1 MSAPTTSPRVDRAA
15 PVNGRDRVLDAAAA
29 RFVTQG
35 YDATTL
41 RQIAA
46 DVGIKAGSIYHHFD
60 SKDELFTAVLQQG
73 IDVMAAAFD
82 DTADRVADSPSSER
96 LAAHVRAHLGA
107 LLEHGPYTTNHVTAF
122 FTAPADVR
130 DEIVPVRD
138 AYERRWSHLLRELQA
153 AGDIDAAVDI
163 GLTRLILFGAMN
175 ATVEWFDPAVGS
187 VDELADTITRQC
199 WTGVSA

>member
-1 MSAPTTSPRVDRAA
+1 MTASLTDRRRAEPA
-15 PVNGRDRVLDAAAA
+15 SGRERVLDAAAA
-29 RFVTQG
+29 RFVSQG

-46 DVGIKAGSIYHHFD
+46 DVGIKAGSIYHHFA

-73 IDVMAAAFD
+73 IDVMVTAFD
-82 DTADRVADSPSSER
+82 AIDADAADAPARDR

-122 FTAPADVR
+122 FTAPDDVR
-130 DEIVPVRD
+130 ADIVPVRD
-138 AYERRWSHLLRELQA
+138 AYEARWTGLLAELQHEGA
-153 AGDIDAAVDI
+153 IAGDVDVR
-163 GLTRLILFGAMN
+163 LTRLILFGSMN
-175 ATVEWFDPAVGS
+175 ASVEWFDPDVGS
-187 VDELADTITRQC
+187 LDELAETITSQC